1 MSTGFAL
8 ASFSTAVWHLLLTQ
22 GMLTGLGMS
31 LVYFP
36 LLAPVPEYFAG
47 RRGLAMGFVSF
58 CFSIPPLFPLFWF
71 LVFSP
76 RRLSVRP
83 SSVVWAEFDHVVLM
97 FIVSS
102 SKGVGPMLMSMLT

>member
-47 RRGLAMGFVSF
+47 RRGLAMGFVSLLF
-58 CFSIPPLFPLFWF
+58 DSPFFPLVWF
-71 LVFSP
+71 LVLSP
-76 RRLSVRP
+76 RRLSVCP
-83 SSVVWAEFDHVVLM
+83 TVICCLGQM
-97 FIVSS
+97 
-102 SKGVGPMLMSMLT
+102 